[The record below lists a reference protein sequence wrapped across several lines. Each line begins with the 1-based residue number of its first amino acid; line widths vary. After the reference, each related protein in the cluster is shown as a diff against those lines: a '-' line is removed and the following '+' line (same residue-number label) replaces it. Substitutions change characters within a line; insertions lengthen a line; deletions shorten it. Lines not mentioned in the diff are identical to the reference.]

1 MKSYIN
7 EIIEKAA
14 NKKIISVDIF
24 DTLLLR
30 GANTEVARFFKAAT
44 ALTKSSPELK
54 LDKYKVFTTR
64 HKAHHSLYALYH
76 QGMLSEPNIESIF
89 NYQINLLNNKQL
101 TLELLLIAET
111 KIELESLSLNQPLLK
126 TLKVLSASSKIVLL
140 TDMYLTSKFIK
151 NILDNI
157 LDANNVNL
165 KYDLHV
171 SNEIKKSKCKGD
183 AYPWLID
190 KYGVSP
196 EDIVHIGD
204 NYNADVLEAGK
215 CSIAGIHT
223 PRSELFYFK
232 QRLFNKLFDCKFRKY
247 IDER

>member
-30 GANTEVARFFKAAT
+30 CANSEVTRFFKAAT
-44 ALTKSSPELK
+44 ALKESSPELK
-54 LDKYKVFTTR
+54 IDRYKVFTTR

-76 QGMLSEPNIESIF
+76 QGILSEPNIESIF
-89 NYQINLLNNKQL
+89 NYQINLLKNKQL
-101 TLELLLIAET
+101 TLELFLDAET

-126 TLKVLSASSKIVLL
+126 ALEVLSASSKIVLL
-140 TDMYLTSKFIK
+140 SDMYLTSKFIK
-151 NILDNI
+151 NILD
-157 LDANNVNL
+157 AKNVNL

-171 SNEIKKSKCKGD
+171 SNEIKKSKAKGD

-196 EDIVHIGD
+196 EDILHMGD
-204 NYNADVLEAGK
+204 NYNSDVLSADK
-215 CSIAGIHT
+215 FSISAIHT
-223 PRSELFYFK
+223 PRSEMFYFK
-232 QRLFNKLFDCKFRKY
+232 QRFLNDRYDPKFRKY